1 MDLQIRVFRIK
12 IIRGLKVHRSRSIVG
27 VAFISLS
34 QNPSTPMFF
43 FIAGITPKTKKID
56 DNPKRCPDCGL
67 YQAYQMRVDYYLN
80 LFFIPV
86 LKVKTGEPFMMC
98 ERCHRATGEFNHD
111 SSTYREESGL
121 LCKHCGNP
129 IDKGFYYCP
138 YCGKKV

>member
-1 MDLQIRVFRIK
+1 
-12 IIRGLKVHRSRSIVG
+12 
-27 VAFISLS
+27 
-34 QNPSTPMFF
+34 MFF

-98 ERCHRATGEFNHD
+98 ERCHKATGKFNHD
-111 SSTYREESGL
+111 SSTYQQKTGL

-138 YCGKKV
+138 YCGKKLRFG